1 MRLVEPEKTVEI
13 IKKNNISFQK
23 RFGQNFLI
31 DGRVLDKIITAAEIE
46 EGDFVLEIGPG
57 IGTMTQALAEKATRV
72 VAVEIDK
79 NLISV
84 LSENLSGCENVEI
97 INADVMKLDLTK
109 LVLEKNGGR
118 PVKVVANLPYY
129 ITTPIIMSLFEKKVP
144 MKSATLMVQKEVA
157 ERMMAQPGTKTYGA
171 LSLAV
176 QYYSEPHIAAR
187 VPRNCFMP
195 RPDVDSAVIVL
206 TSHSV
211 PPVSVTDEDL
221 FFNVVRAAFEKRRK
235 TLQNALSSSA
245 RLKLSKQE
253 AADAIKKAG
262 LPELIRGEA
271 LNISQFAT
279 LSEIIGEIS
288 REKK

>member
-79 NLISV
+79 NLIPV

-176 QYYSEPHIAAR
+176 QYCSEPHIAAR

>member
-72 VAVEIDK
+72 VAVEIDE
-79 NLISV
+79 NLVPV

>member
-79 NLISV
+79 NLIPV

-144 MKSATLMVQKEVA
+144 MKSAALMVQKEVA